1 MLARDGDRELY
12 RPFGNIVGGLL
23 SPLLSNVRLEDL
35 DKELERRGHRFARY
49 CDAFLVVVTSQRAGA
64 RVKASL
70 TRVLRHHLKLEIN
83 ESKRTVGPTKACV
96 CLGFTFPGTRIY

>member
-70 TRVLRHHLKLEIN
+70 TRFLQQPVKLEIN
-83 ESKRTVGPTKACV
+83 EAKSTVGATKDCTL
-96 CLGFTFPGTRIY
+96 LGLTFHSTRIS